1 MKRLEVL
8 KTEKLK
14 SYYIFE
20 MQEEKKE
27 VKAVNDVSI
36 NIQENEIYG
45 IAGESG
51 CGKSTFLKT
60 ICGLAE
66 PPLRIVDGKIY
77 YEVEGKEI
85 DITKMSQEEYRKLR
99 WQFISYIP
107 QGSMSALNPIIRIKE
122 SFKDFVTSHKK
133 IKDEEKEFE
142 EPLKNHLTALGL
154 PLRVL
159 KSYPHQLSGGMR
171 QRTTIALA
179 TILNPRI
186 IVADE
191 PTTALDVVAQRAVIQ
206 LLKDIQK
213 MQKNTIIL
221 VTHDMA
227 VHANI
232 TNRMGIMYAGMF
244 VEEGKTEDIFE
255 NPLHPYTK
263 FLIGSLPKMGDKSY
277 KVSAPGSPPSLANL
291 PQGCPFH
298 PRCPYAMEICKK
310 ERPQLVE
317 ISDGHKSAC
326 FLNSKERVEDARK

>member
-1 MKRLEVL
+1 MEVL

-36 NIQENEIYG
+36 KIQEDEIYG

-133 IKDEEKEFE
+133 IENEEKEFE
-142 EPLKNHLTALGL
+142 EPLKKHLTALGL

-179 TILNPRI
+179 TVLNPRI

-213 MQKNTIIL
+213 MQKNTVIL

-232 TNRMGIMYAGMF
+232 TDRMGIMYAGMF
-244 VEEGKTEDIFE
+244 VEEGKTDEIFE

>member
-1 MKRLEVL
+1 LEVL

-36 NIQENEIYG
+36 NIREDEIYG

-142 EPLKNHLTALGL
+142 EPLKKHLTALGL

-213 MQKNTIIL
+213 IQKNTIIL

-232 TNRMGIMYAGMF
+232 TDRMGIMYAGMF
-244 VEEGKTEDIFE
+244 VEEGETDEIFE

>member
-1 MKRLEVL
+1 MLDVL
-8 KTEKLK
+8 KTQNLK

-36 NIQENEIYG
+36 NIREDEIYG

-142 EPLKNHLTALGL
+142 EPLKKHLTALGL

-232 TNRMGIMYAGMF
+232 TDRMGIMYAGMF
-244 VEEGKTEDIFE
+244 VEEGKTDEIFE

-277 KVSAPGSPPSLANL
+277 KVSAPGSPP
-291 PQGCPFH
+291 H
-298 PRCPYAMEICKK
+298 
-310 ERPQLVE
+310 
-317 ISDGHKSAC
+317 
-326 FLNSKERVEDARK
+326 

>member
-1 MKRLEVL
+1 MLDVL
-8 KTEKLK
+8 KTQNLK

-36 NIQENEIYG
+36 NIQEDEIYG

-133 IKDEEKEFE
+133 IEDEEKEFE

-179 TILNPRI
+179 TVLNPRVI
-186 IVADE
+186 LADE

-213 MQKNTIIL
+213 MQKNTVIL

-232 TNRMGIMYAGMF
+232 TDRMGIMYAGMF

-277 KVSAPGSPPSLANL
+277 KLSAPGSPPSLANL

-298 PRCPYAMEICKK
+298 PRCPYVMDICKK

-317 ISDGHKSAC
+317 INDGHKSAC